1 MINEKVQNAINEQIK
16 NELFSAY
23 LYLSMSAYFE
33 EKNLP
38 GFAHWMRIQSQEEV
52 EHAMKFFDFI
62 NDRGGKVTLFAIE
75 QPKTA
80 WKSALEA
87 MKDAYA
93 HEQLVTSMIN
103 NIYEIAL
110 TEKDYPAQVMLHWF
124 IDEQVEEE
132 KNASE
137 IVEQLKL
144 IEERGSA
151 MLMLDRQLAQREE
164 D

>member
-1 MINEKVQNAINEQIK
+1 MNEQIK

-23 LYLSMSAYFE
+23 LYLAMAAYFE
-33 EKNLP
+33 TKNLG

-52 EHAMKFFDFI
+52 EHAMKFFNFI
-62 NDRGGKVTLFAIE
+62 NDRGGKVTLMAID
-75 QPKTA
+75 QPKVE
-80 WKSALEA
+80 WKSALDA
-87 MKDAYA
+87 FNDAYA

-103 NIYEIAL
+103 HVYEVAL
-110 TEKDYPAQVMLHWF
+110 TEKDYPAQVMLQWF
-124 IDEQVEEE
+124 INEQVEEE

-137 IVEQLKL
+137 IVEHLKM
-144 IEERGSA
+144 IEERGTA

>member
-1 MINEKVQNAINEQIK
+1 MINQKVQDAMNEQIK

-23 LYLSMSAYFE
+23 LYLSMAAYFE
-33 EKNLP
+33 ARNLG

-52 EHAMKFFDFI
+52 EHAMKFFNFI
-62 NDRGGKVTLFAIE
+62 NDRGGKVSLMAIE
-75 QPKTA
+75 QPKA
-80 WKSALEA
+80 EWKSALDA
-87 MKDAYA
+87 FNDAYA

-103 NIYEIAL
+103 NVYEVAL
-110 TEKDYPAQVMLHWF
+110 KEKDYPAQVMLQWF

-137 IVEQLKL
+137 IVEHLKM

-151 MLMLDRQLAQREE
+151 MLMLDKQLGKREE